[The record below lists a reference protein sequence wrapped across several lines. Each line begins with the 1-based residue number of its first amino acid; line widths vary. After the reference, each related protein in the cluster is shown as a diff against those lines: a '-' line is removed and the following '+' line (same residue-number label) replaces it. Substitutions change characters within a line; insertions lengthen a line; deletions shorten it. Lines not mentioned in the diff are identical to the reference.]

1 MLLDRTT
8 AGAPTPAARPLHRV
22 LRWVL
27 VLFCVVA
34 VSAGAVLVVAGLQPH
49 LPPPAPSAQHPFSL
63 SPAQAQAQAQ
73 AQTGDGGPGS
83 VAGSAGSST
92 ARTSALPAV
101 LAPNHLYIPS
111 LGVNAPLIP
120 ETITKEGDF
129 VVPPNVADVGLSSV
143 GAALSAPDGT
153 VLAAGHVNDYDQGN
167 GALYKLSTI
176 QPGALVVV
184 TGNDGVQT
192 RWVTDA
198 LANVNKSVLPQDIF
212 DAHGARRLVLVTC
225 GGKILTLPNGAHTY
239 ADNIVVSAAPV
250 APVPVGSHG

>member
-8 AGAPTPAARPLHRV
+8 AGAPTPPSGAPARPRRRV

-27 VLFCVVA
+27 ALFCLVA
-34 VSAGAVLVVAGLQPH
+34 VSAGVVLVVAGLQPH
-49 LPPPAPSAQHPFSL
+49 PPPPAPSAQHPFAL
-63 SPAQAQAQAQ
+63 SPSQAQAQAQ
-73 AQTGDGGPGS
+73 VGDPGPGT
-83 VAGSAGSST
+83 APGSAGPSKP
-92 ARTSALPAV
+92 RTPALPSV
-101 LAPNHLYIPS
+101 LVPNHLYIPS
-111 LGVNAPLIP
+111 LGVNAPLDS

-129 VVPPNVADVGLSSV
+129 VVPPNVARVGLSSV

-153 VLAAGHVNDYDQGN
+153 VLAAGHVNDYNQGN
-167 GALYKLSTI
+167 GALYQLSTI

-184 TGNDGVQT
+184 TGNDGSAT

-212 DAHGARRLVLVTC
+212 DVHGQRRLVLVTC

-250 APVPVGSHG
+250 

>member
-8 AGAPTPAARPLHRV
+8 AGAPTRAARPRHRV

-27 VLFCVVA
+27 ALFCVVA
-34 VSAGAVLVVAGLQPH
+34 VSAGVVLVVAGLQPH
-49 LPPPAPSAQHPFSL
+49 PPPPAPSAQHPFSL
-63 SPAQAQAQAQ
+63 SPAQAQAQAR
-73 AQTGDGGPGS
+73 DPGS
-83 VAGSAGSST
+83 GAAAGSAGTSKP
-92 ARTSALPAV
+92 RTPTLPSV
-101 LAPNHLYIPS
+101 LVPNHLYIPS
-111 LGVNAPLIP
+111 LGVNAPLDP
-120 ETITKEGDF
+120 ESITKEGDF
-129 VVPPNVADVGLSSV
+129 VVPPNVARVGLSSA

-153 VLAAGHVNDYDQGN
+153 VLAAGHVNDYNQGN
-167 GALYKLSTI
+167 GALYQLSTI

-184 TGNDGVQT
+184 TGNNGAPT

-212 DAHGARRLVLVTC
+212 DAHGQRRLVLVTC

-250 APVPVGSHG
+250 

>member
-1 MLLDRTT
+1 MLMDRTT
-8 AGAPTPAARPLHRV
+8 VGASPPPSGTGAARPRHRV

-27 VLFCVVA
+27 ALFCVVA
-34 VSAGAVLVVAGLQPH
+34 VSAGVVLVVAGLQPH
-49 LPPPAPSAQHPFSL
+49 PPPPAPSAQHPFSL

-73 AQTGDGGPGS
+73 VGDPGPGAA
-83 VAGSAGSST
+83 VGSAGTSKP
-92 ARTSALPAV
+92 RTPTLPSV
-101 LAPNHLYIPS
+101 LVPNHLYIPS
-111 LGVNAPLIP
+111 LGVNAPLDP
-120 ETITKEGDF
+120 ESITKEGDF
-129 VVPPNVADVGLSSV
+129 VVPPNVARVGLSSA

-153 VLAAGHVNDYDQGN
+153 VLAAGHVNDYNQGN
-167 GALYKLSTI
+167 GALYQLSTI

-184 TGNDGVQT
+184 TGNDGSAT

-212 DAHGARRLVLVTC
+212 DAHGQRRLVLVTC

-250 APVPVGSHG
+250 

>member
-8 AGAPTPAARPLHRV
+8 AGAPTRAARPRHRV

-34 VSAGAVLVVAGLQPH
+34 VSAGVVLVVAGLQPH
-49 LPPPAPSAQHPFSL
+49 PPPPAPSAQHPFAL
-63 SPAQAQAQAQ
+63 SPAQAQAQA
-73 AQTGDGGPGS
+73 GDRGSGGA
-83 VAGSAGSST
+83 AGSAGTSQP
-92 ARTSALPAV
+92 RTPTLPSV
-101 LAPNHLYIPS
+101 LVPNHLYIPS
-111 LGVNAPLIP
+111 LGVNAPLDP
-120 ETITKEGDF
+120 ESITKEGDF
-129 VVPPNVADVGLSSV
+129 VVPPNVARVGLSSA

-153 VLAAGHVNDYDQGN
+153 VLAAGHVNDYNQGN
-167 GALYKLSTI
+167 GALYQLSTI

-184 TGNDGVQT
+184 TDNNGAPT

-212 DAHGARRLVLVTC
+212 DAHGQRRLVLVTC

-250 APVPVGSHG
+250 